1 MSILVTAFWLD
12 YADRGRNQVTLPS
25 QDGLIKQQVL
35 GHVVIEIHSLISRT
49 SALSHL
55 DVLCVCV
62 CIYVCVFGGGGL
74 LSADQ
79 FF

>member
-1 MSILVTAFWLD
+1 MSILVTAFRLD
-12 YADRGRNQVTLPS
+12 YADRGRNQVIHPS
-25 QDGLIKQQVL
+25 RDGLIKQQVL

-62 CIYVCVFGGGGL
+62 YVCVFGGGGL
-74 LSADQ
+74 LRADQ